1 MSDYEWIEAPE
12 QPDAEATERLRA
24 VCREEPRIVELW
36 ISGGRWTDDD
46 GILWVYTAFDLVL
59 DSVEEADRDAARV
72 EIVPKLEAAWAPSG
86 LKSVRFLTGEILTPP
101 LKRRCLPIYTQP

>member
-1 MSDYEWIEAPE
+1 MSGYEWIEAPE
-12 QPDAEATERLRA
+12 RPDVEAIERLRA

-72 EIVPKLEAAWAPSG
+72 EIVPKLEAVWAPRG
-86 LKSVRFLTGEILTPP
+86 RKSVRFLTREILRPP
-101 LKRRCLPIYTQP
+101 LSLDPPFCWSC